1 MLSTKHGT
9 RRSFAR
15 RAAVTLTSACL
26 VTAVSACGGGDGA
39 APSGTSAPSASS
51 RIDAAAD
58 PATVKG
64 TVTLMR
70 NPAEITTEMIADFNK
85 KYPNVKVE
93 AIDYD
98 AVKLKTMLAASTPP
112 DLFRAEAPQVG
123 ALVGQGQ
130 LEDLTTPL
138 QAVGITNEK
147 TFDAAEL
154 YVIDGKRYGLPF
166 DWSPDFTVFVNNK
179 LFAKAGIPVPDPAK
193 PLSWAEIA
201 DLAKKLTVKSGSK
214 TTQFGLGGAWD
225 TFPPARVIS
234 TRLAESGEK
243 LYGDDQK
250 TINLAGNPKAVE
262 ALKFMADLAKDGV
275 THSPSNPS
283 ASWSGEE
290 FSKGQIAMVVYGY
303 WFNRVVN
310 SGKTAAG
317 TEYTVLPAP
326 YWSDAAK
333 RVNPTMTGTGMVMSS
348 KTKDPQAAWAFYSW
362 YLTGE
367 RAQSNAKTGSG
378 FPVVEADAALLPKT
392 QPVDAQ
398 ALEVA
403 SAEAKVAPAL
413 QFNRYYDDAVFT
425 NSYNKNLQKYVAGG
439 MTIEEMATN
448 IETDVKAAI
457 QDGVDQ
463 QQ

>member
-1 MLSTKHGT
+1 MLYQKLGT
-9 RRSFAR
+9 RGS
-15 RAAVTLTSACL
+15 RAVRVTAASACL
-26 VTAVSACGGGDGA
+26 LTALAACGGGGDPVTSSSSA
-39 APSGTSAPSASS
+39 APVSS
-51 RIDAAAD
+51 RINATAD

-70 NPAEITTEMIADFNK
+70 NPAEITAETIAEFNK
-85 KYPNVKVE
+85 KYPGVKVE

-98 AVKLKTMLAASTPP
+98 ALKLKTMLAAGTPP

-123 ALVGQGQ
+123 SLVGQGQ
-130 LEDLTTPL
+130 LEDLTAPL
-138 QAVGITNEK
+138 QAIGITNEK

-154 YVIDGKRYGLPF
+154 YVFDGKRYGLPF

-179 LFAKAGIPVPDPAK
+179 LFKKAGLTVPDPSK
-193 PLSWAEIA
+193 PLSWAELA
-201 DLAKKLTVKSGSK
+201 DLGKKLTVKAGSK

-250 TINLAGNPKAVE
+250 TINLANNPKAVE

-290 FSKGQIAMVVYGY
+290 FSKGQVAMVVYGY

-310 SGKTAAG
+310 SGKTAVG
-317 TEYTVLPAP
+317 TDYTVLPGP
-326 YWSDAAK
+326 YWTDAAK

-367 RAQSNAKTGSG
+367 RAQTNAKTGSG

-392 QPVDAQ
+392 QPVDVQ

-403 SAEAKVAPAL
+403 SSEAKVAPAL

-425 NSYNKNLQKYVAGG
+425 NSYNKNLQKYVAGSL
-439 MTIEEMATN
+439 TIEEMAKN
-448 IETDVKAAI
+448 IEADVKAAI